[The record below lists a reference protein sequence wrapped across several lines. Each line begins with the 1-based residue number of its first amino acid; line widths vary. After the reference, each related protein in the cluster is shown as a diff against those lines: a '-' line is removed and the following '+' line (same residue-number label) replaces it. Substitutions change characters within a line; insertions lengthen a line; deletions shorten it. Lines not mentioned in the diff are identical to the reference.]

1 MTPCRDGNR
10 NRSCDGTARGVV
22 ELVMACIR
30 NLVPQSQPEAIR
42 VGALAKD
49 EYHRAVTVLQL
60 SIGSATVCSASL
72 ASYFVA
78 SYLPKPGPS
87 GNALARSAGYTMS
100 GLR

>member
-49 EYHRAVTVLQL
+49 EYHRAVNSPTALHRISHCLLGQSSELFCGFVPPEAW
-60 SIGSATVCSASL
+60 SIW
-72 ASYFVA
+72 
-78 SYLPKPGPS
+78 
-87 GNALARSAGYTMS
+87 
-100 GLR
+100 